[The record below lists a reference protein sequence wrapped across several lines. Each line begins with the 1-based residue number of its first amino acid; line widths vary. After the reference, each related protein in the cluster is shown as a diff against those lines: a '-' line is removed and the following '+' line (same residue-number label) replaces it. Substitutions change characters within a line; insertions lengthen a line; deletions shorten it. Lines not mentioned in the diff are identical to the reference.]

1 MWIFDYLIEW
11 PAKQGGYIVGGLMHA
26 AYTVSVFAAVLYSA
40 AFVYQRVRVPIVN
53 IVAAGA
59 VSIWLVCVLVEAE
72 RFIALGMLQA
82 VEYTRDIVE

>member
-11 PAKQGGYIVGGLMHA
+11 PAKQGGYIVGGVLHIG
-26 AYTVSVFAAVLYSA
+26 YTLGVFAAVIYTA
-40 AFVYQRVRVPIVN
+40 AFIYQRVRTPILNVIGAG
-53 IVAAGA
+53 IVA
-59 VSIWLVCVLVEAE
+59 VWLALVLVEAE